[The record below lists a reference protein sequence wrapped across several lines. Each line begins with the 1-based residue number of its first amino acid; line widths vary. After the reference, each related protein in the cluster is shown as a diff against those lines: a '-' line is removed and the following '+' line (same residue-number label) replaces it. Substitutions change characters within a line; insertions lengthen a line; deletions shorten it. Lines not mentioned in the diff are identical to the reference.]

1 MTRHKFTGLLATA
14 AMVLAGAAAVQAQ
27 EFPRSDTTMVV
38 GWPAG
43 GAADRT
49 ARLLADFVSRDLDR
63 SVVVTN
69 IPGAGGS
76 TGVRSVTGA
85 DPHGYVI
92 GLTGASIIPQA
103 YMNANAPGLDEIEPI
118 VFIGPDPGAVQVR
131 ADTGIETLDQLFEE
145 LRADPGSI
153 INGNDNPGGYSFIL
167 ASLIEQNFGVEF
179 TKISYQGYAPT
190 IAAIMTGEVMS
201 TTLPVVQL
209 IEQHKAGDIR
219 ILGVTGDDRH
229 FYAPEIPTFKE
240 QGYDLVSG
248 DWFII
253 YGPKGMPEEVKA
265 FWEERFLDAL
275 GDPDLLQAAQNQG
288 ITIAPR
294 DAEGAAEFVALQ
306 DETVY
311 PILDAAGLVEVRRK

>member
-1 MTRHKFTGLLATA
+1 MRLKVSGLLTVGIA
-14 AMVLAGAAAVQAQ
+14 LASMAGVQAQ
-27 EFPRSDTTMVV
+27 DFPRSDTTMVV

-49 ARLLADFVSRDLDR
+49 ARLLAEFVSRDMDR

-85 DPHGYVI
+85 DPQGYVI
-92 GLTGASIIPQA
+92 GLTGASIIPQS
-103 YMNANAPGLDEIEPI
+103 YMNANAPSLDEIEPI

-131 ADTGIETLDQLFEE
+131 ADTGIETLDQLFEK
-145 LRADPGSI
+145 LRAEPGSI
-153 INGNDNPGGYSFIL
+153 VNGNDNPGGYSFIL

-179 TKISYQGYAPT
+179 SKVSYQGYAPT
-190 IAAIMTGEVMS
+190 IAAIMTGEVQS

-219 ILGVTGDDRH
+219 ILGVTGEERH

-253 YGPKGMPEEVKA
+253 YGPKGMSAEVKA
-265 FWEERFLDAL
+265 FWEERFLAAL
-275 GDPDLLQAAQNQG
+275 GNPELLEAAKNQG

-294 DAEGAAEFVALQ
+294 DAAGAAEFVAQQ
-306 DETVY
+306 DEIIY
-311 PILDAAGLVEVRRK
+311 PILDAAGLVEARKK

>member
-1 MTRHKFTGLLATA
+1 MRHAFTSLLA
-14 AMVLAGAAAVQAQ
+14 AAAIALTGATAVTAQ
-27 EFPRSDTTMVV
+27 DFPKSDTTMVV

-49 ARLLADFVSRDLDR
+49 ARLLAEFVSRELDR

-85 DPHGYVI
+85 DPQGYVI
-92 GLTGASIIPQA
+92 GLTGASIIPQS
-103 YMNANAPGLDEIEPI
+103 YMNPNAPGLDEIEPI
-118 VFIGPDPGAVQVR
+118 VFIGPDPGALQVR
-131 ADTGIETLDQLFEE
+131 ADTGIETLDQFFEV

-179 TKISYQGYAPT
+179 SKVSYQGYAPT

-219 ILGVTGDDRH
+219 ILGVTGEERH

-253 YGPKGMPEEVKA
+253 YGPKGMPAEVKA
-265 FWEERFLDAL
+265 FWEERFLAAL
-275 GDPDLLQAAQNQG
+275 SNPELLESAKNQG

-294 DAEGAAEFVALQ
+294 DAAGAAEFVALQ

-311 PILDAAGLVEVRRK
+311 PILDAAGLVEARKK